1 MGSVSLHKN
10 DRLEELVEGQELKN
24 RSPYA
29 TALGDH
35 KHTAIETR
43 GEWRENLLYG
53 MFGQQCGYLLLVPEI
68 PKRERC

>member
-35 KHTAIETR
+35 KNTAIETR

-53 MFGQQCGYLLLVPEI
+53 MFG
-68 PKRERC
+68 K